1 MTLGQVGR
9 VALGVAAVL
18 SPFATHILIAT
29 GAGLPLAIGLAAAQ
43 WVLAL
48 AALGRAWVGRGPGF
62 KLGRRLGRGA
72 LAVALSLAAAAGLGA
87 YRAAGS
93 IPAEAGLLAVSG
105 ITHAAINGML
115 LALFAATLAPGR
127 TPLVVAMG
135 RRLDPHF
142 TPAIA
147 RYACAVT
154 WAWVAFFAGQIV
166 VSGLL
171 LVMAPRTAWSFF
183 VNILDLPLV
192 AAMFVIEDLV
202 RRWRFPGHP
211 HVSLRSLAAALRAGG
226 GWRGLATGL
235 R

>member
-1 MTLGQVGR
+1 MTKVGQVAR
-9 VALGVAAVL
+9 VGLGVAAVL
-18 SPFATHILIAT
+18 SPFATHFLVAT
-29 GAGLPLAIGLAAAQ
+29 GAGLPLAIGLASAQ

-48 AALGRAWVGRGPGF
+48 AALGRAWMGRAWIGGAWM
-62 KLGRRLGRGA
+62 GRWA
-72 LAVALSLAAAAGLGA
+72 LVSAIAAAALVGFGA

-105 ITHAAINGML
+105 VTHVAINGML
-115 LALFAATLAPGR
+115 LAVFAATLAPGR

-135 RRLDPHF
+135 RRLDPYF

-147 RYACAVT
+147 RYARGVT
-154 WAWVAFFAGQIV
+154 WAWVAFFAAQIAL
-166 VSGLL
+166 SGVLL
-171 LVMAPRTAWSFF
+171 AMAPRTVWSFF

-192 AAMFVIEDLV
+192 VAVFVIEDRV

-211 HVSLRSLAAALRAGG
+211 HVSLRSLAAAMRAGG
-226 GWRGLATGL
+226 GWRGLASGL

>member
-1 MTLGQVGR
+1 MAMGLQRMARLG
-9 VALGVAAVL
+9 LGVAAIL
-18 SPFATHILIAT
+18 SPFATHVLVAT

-43 WVLAL
+43 WTLAL
-48 AALGRAWVGRGPGF
+48 AALGRVWIGRG
-62 KLGRRLGRGA
+62 LGR
-72 LAVALSLAAAAGLGA
+72 VALVAAVLGAGAVGVGA

-105 ITHAAINGML
+105 VTHAAINAML
-115 LALFAATLAPGR
+115 LAVFAVTLMPGR

-147 RYACAVT
+147 HYARAVT
-154 WAWVAFFAGQIV
+154 WVWCGFFAGQIIL
-166 VSGLL
+166 SGLL
-171 LVMAPRTAWSFF
+171 LAAAPLTVWSFF

-192 AAMFVIEDLV
+192 AAVFVIEDRV

-211 HVSLRSLAAALRAGG
+211 HVSLRSLAGAMRAAG
-226 GWRGLATGL
+226 GWRGLAAGW

>member
-1 MTLGQVGR
+1 MVLGLQR
-9 VALGVAAVL
+9 VARFGLGAAAVL
-18 SPFATHILIAT
+18 SPFATHVLVAT

-43 WVLAL
+43 WSLAL
-48 AALGRAWVGRGPGF
+48 VALVRVWVGRG
-62 KLGRRLGRGA
+62 LGRGA
-72 LAVALSLAAAAGLGA
+72 LIAAVLGAGAVGAGA
-87 YRAAGS
+87 YRAAES

-105 ITHAAINGML
+105 VTHVAINAML
-115 LALFAATLAPGR
+115 LGVFAATLAPGR

-147 RYACAVT
+147 RYARGVT
-154 WAWVAFFAGQIV
+154 WVWCSFFAGQII

-171 LVMAPRTAWSFF
+171 LAVAPRTVWSFF

-192 AAMFVIEDLV
+192 AAVFVIEDRV

-211 HVSLRSLAAALRAGG
+211 HVSLRSLAGAMRAAG